1 LLDETAK
8 QGETTYK
15 RFHVPT
21 ALIIIVY
28 LSLVNHAESL
38 ISRVCEPSLFI

>member
-1 LLDETAK
+1 VDETAK

-21 ALIIIVY
+21 ALVIMVY
-28 LSLVNHAESL
+28 LSLVNHADSL
-38 ISRVCEPSLFI
+38 IPRVCEPLSV